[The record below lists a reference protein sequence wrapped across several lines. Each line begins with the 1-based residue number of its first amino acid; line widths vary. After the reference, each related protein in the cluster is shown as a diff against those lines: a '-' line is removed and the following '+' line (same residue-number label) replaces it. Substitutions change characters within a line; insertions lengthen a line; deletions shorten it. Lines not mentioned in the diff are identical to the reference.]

1 MKQTG
6 NVEKTGS
13 KTARKGRI
21 MRAKAPYRLLYNND
35 NTNTTGC
42 VSPWHEKGEPFREEM
57 LVASIEEVAGQGVD
71 CYLLSPGMG
80 WVPWWQSDVEPDFYD
95 WWRKRTGLPVTG
107 YDRYV
112 EGGGDMVQVL
122 VDTCRRYGMA
132 PFVSL
137 RINDVHHQENYVL
150 KNERSLVSCR
160 FYVEHPEWHI
170 DPDHPDKSGY
180 YKQRGMDW
188 AVPEVREYKL
198 RLLRELAENY
208 GLAGLELDFLRDDVL
223 FRRDGPDEAERIGII
238 SDFTARVREFLDQ
251 SACGSEQRYL
261 GVRIPCRIDRHG
273 ESGLDV
279 RRLREAGVDMFNLS
293 GWYHTTQRTD
303 VDRVREL
310 VPDAAL
316 YVEMTHSTS
325 RYPHFIQNPAYGCD
339 GDPRTSPEQFYTTAQ
354 IARQRGADGVSL
366 FNFVYYRSGNHPDV
380 PVMEPPFHVLPH
392 LRDPAF
398 LARQPQYY
406 MAGSCVYDW
415 QLPQELTE
423 SQAVTVKLDMLR
435 PDCGTSEGRLRIHTR
450 EPLPDQAHMGVSMN
464 GENLKPT
471 DDVFRLFGNPF
482 DGMISPKHNR
492 RAWTLPAA
500 IVRDGDNTVEVRL
513 EGGEPVTV
521 IYVDAGID

>member
-1 MKQTG
+1 MPT
-6 NVEKTGS
+6 
-13 KTARKGRI
+13 
-21 MRAKAPYRLLYNND
+21 KAPYRLLYNND
-35 NTNTTGC
+35 NTNTVGC

-57 LVASIEEVAGQGVD
+57 LVASIEEVAGKGVD

-80 WVPWWQSDVEPDFYD
+80 WVPWWQSEVESDFYA
-95 WWRKRTGLPVTG
+95 WWRQRTGLPVTG

-112 EGGGDMVQVL
+112 EQGGDMVQVL
-122 VDTCRRYGMA
+122 VDTCRRCGMA

-137 RINDVHHQENYVL
+137 RMNDVHHQENYVL

-198 RLLRELAENY
+198 QLLRELAENY
-208 GLAGLELDFLRDDVL
+208 DLAGIEFDFLRDKVL
-223 FRRDGPDEAERIGII
+223 FRPDGPDESERIDII
-238 SDFTARVREFLDQ
+238 SNFVGRVREMLDRNAP
-251 SACGSEQRYL
+251 SANRRYL
-261 GVRIPCRIDRHG
+261 GVRIPCRIDRHA

-293 GWYHTTQRTD
+293 GWFHTTQRTD
-303 VDRVREL
+303 VGRVREL
-310 VPDAAL
+310 LPEAAL

-339 GDPRTSPEQFYTTAQ
+339 GDPRACPEQFYTTAQ
-354 IARQRGADGVSL
+354 LAYERGADGVSL

-380 PVMEPPFHVLPH
+380 PVMEPPFHVLPQ

-415 QLPQELTE
+415 QLPQELSE
-423 SQAVTVKLDMLR
+423 DQAVTVNLDMLSQDSSA
-435 PDCGTSEGRLRIHTR
+435 PDGRLRIHTR
-450 EPLPDQAHMGVSMN
+450 TSLPDDAEIRVSVN
-464 GENLKPT
+464 GERLKPS
-471 DDVFRLFGNPF
+471 DNVFRLFGNPF
-482 DGMISPKHNR
+482 DQMISPKGNR
-492 RAWTLPAA
+492 RAWILPPS
-500 IVRDGDNTVEVRL
+500 IVRDGDNAVEIRL
-513 EGGEPVTV
+513 QDGEPLTV
-521 IYVDAGID
+521 ICVDAGIH